1 MRASTVTSLT
11 KKTMSLPKH
20 HLELL
25 SPARDVAIAREA
37 ILHGADAIYIGGPS
51 FGARHNACNEVSDI
65 AQLVEFARR
74 YHARVFT
81 TLNTILH
88 DNELE
93 PARKLIHQL
102 YDAGVDALIVQDLGV
117 MELDIPPI
125 ELHASTQTDIRTLG
139 RAKFL
144 DQAGFSQLVLARE
157 LNLQEIR
164 AIADETDAAIEF
176 FIHGALCVA
185 FSGQCNISHAQNGRS
200 ANRGDCSQACR
211 LPYTLKDD
219 QGRVVAFEKHL
230 LSMKDNNQSANLRA
244 LVEAGVRSFKIEG
257 RYKDMGY
264 VKNITAYY
272 RQRLD
277 EILEDRPDLA
287 RASSGRTAHF
297 FVPDPEKTF
306 HRGST
311 DYFVSDRKI
320 DIGAF
325 DTPTFTG
332 LPVGV
337 VEKAGKRDLQVVTH
351 EPLSNGD
358 GLNVL
363 VKREVVGFRAN
374 IAEPK
379 GEFEEDGEKRYR
391 YRVEPNEM
399 PAGLHQLRPNHPLN
413 RNLDHNW
420 QQALLKTSA
429 ERRIGLSW
437 VARLREAQ
445 LDVTATS
452 EEGISASVALPGPFG
467 VANKP
472 EQALD
477 TLRDLLGQL
486 GTTEYHATRIELDAP
501 QAFFIPN
508 SQLKALRREV
518 IEALTAARV
527 AAHPRGGRKA
537 ETTPPPVYPDAHLSF
552 LANVYN
558 QKARDFYHRHGVKL
572 IDAAFE
578 AHEETGEVPVMITKH
593 CLRFSFNLCP
603 KQAKGVT
610 GVKTKVAPMQLIHGD
625 EVLTL
630 KFDCKPCEMHVVGKI
645 KGHILGL
652 PQPGSAVEHFN
663 PENIIFQGTH

>member
-1 MRASTVTSLT
+1 
-11 KKTMSLPKH
+11 MSLPKH

-25 SPARDVAIAREA
+25 SPARDVSIAREA
-37 ILHGADAIYIGGPS
+37 ILHGADAVYIGGPS
-51 FGARHNACNEVSDI
+51 FGARHNACNEVSEI
-65 AQLVEFARR
+65 AELVKFARR
-74 YHARVFT
+74 YHARIFT

-88 DNELE
+88 DDELE

-125 ELHASTQTDIRTLG
+125 ELHASTQTDIRTLE

-157 LNLQEIR
+157 LDLGQIR
-164 AIADETDAAIEF
+164 EIADNTDASIEF

-185 FSGQCNISHAQNGRS
+185 FSGQCNISQAQNGRS

-219 QGRVVAFEKHL
+219 QGRVVAFDKHL

-257 RYKDMGY
+257 RYKDVSY
-264 VKNITAYY
+264 VKNITAHY
-272 RQRLD
+272 RQMLD
-277 EILEDRPDLA
+277 AILTERPDLA
-287 RASSGRTAHF
+287 RASSGHTAHF
-297 FVPDPEKTF
+297 FVPDPDKTF

-311 DYFVSDRKI
+311 DYFVTERKI

-325 DTPTFTG
+325 DSPTFTG
-332 LPVGV
+332 LLVGN
-337 VEKAGKRDLQVVTH
+337 VEKVNKRDLIAVTH

-374 IAEPK
+374 IAELK
-379 GEFEEDGEKRYR
+379 GEFEEDGEKRWR

-399 PAGLHQLRPNHPLN
+399 PAALSRLRPNHPLS

-429 ERRIGLSW
+429 ERRIGIRW
-437 VARLREAQ
+437 NAVLREQ
-445 LDVTATS
+445 RLSLEATS
-452 EEGISASVALPGPFG
+452 EEGVQVAVSLDGPFG
-467 VANKP
+467 AANKP

-477 TLRDLLGQL
+477 QLRDLLTQL
-486 GTTEYHATRIELDAP
+486 GTTIYHAQDVKLDAP

-508 SQLKALRREV
+508 SQLKALRREA
-518 IEALTAARV
+518 IEALDAARV
-527 AAHPRGGRKA
+527 AAHPRGARKA
-537 ETTPPPVYPDAHLSF
+537 ETNPPPVYPESHLSF

-572 IDAAFE
+572 IDAAYE
-578 AHEETGEVPVMITKH
+578 AHEEPGEVPVMITKH

-610 GVKTKVAPMQLIHGD
+610 GVRTKVAPMQLIQGD

-630 KFDCKPCEMHVVGKI
+630 KFDCKPCEMHIIGKM
-645 KGHILGL
+645 KSHILDL
-652 PQPGSAVEHFN
+652 PQPGSKKAGIVGHIS
-663 PENIIFQGTH
+663 PEELLKTAKRPPQAPH

>member
-1 MRASTVTSLT
+1 MP
-11 KKTMSLPKH
+11 LPKH
-20 HLELL
+20 QLELL
-25 SPARDVAIAREA
+25 SPARDVNIAREA
-37 ILHGADAIYIGGPS
+37 ILHGADAVYIGGPS
-51 FGARHNACNEVSDI
+51 FGARHNACNEVADI
-65 AQLVEFARR
+65 AKLVEFA
-74 YHARVFT
+74 HQFHVRVFVT
-81 TLNTILH
+81 INTILH
-88 DNELE
+88 DDELE

-102 YDAGVDALIVQDLGV
+102 YDAGVDALIVQDMGV
-117 MELDIPPI
+117 LELDIPPI
-125 ELHASTQTDIRTLG
+125 ELHASTQTDIRTLE

-157 LNLQEIR
+157 LNLKQIR

-185 FSGQCNISHAQNGRS
+185 FSGQCNISHAQTGRS

-230 LSMKDNNQSANLRA
+230 LSMKDNNQSANLSA
-244 LVEAGVRSFKIEG
+244 LVDAGVRSFKIEG
-257 RYKDMGY
+257 RYKDASY

-277 EILEDRPDLA
+277 GILAERPDLA
-287 RASSGRTAHF
+287 RASSGRTDHF
-297 FVPDPEKTF
+297 FVPDPDKTF

-311 DYFVSDRKI
+311 DYFVTERKI

-332 LPVGV
+332 LLVGE
-337 VEKAGKRDLQVVTH
+337 VEQVGKRDLIAVTR

-374 IAEPK
+374 IAELK
-379 GEFEEDGEKRYR
+379 DEFEEDGEKRWR

-399 PAGLHQLRPNHPLN
+399 PAGLFRLRPNHPLS

-429 ERRIGLSW
+429 ERRIGVEW
-437 VARLREAQ
+437 KATLREAC
-445 LDVTATS
+445 LELTATS
-452 EEGISASVALPGPFG
+452 EEGVSASVKLDGPFG
-467 VANKP
+467 AANKP
-472 EQALD
+472 EQALEQ
-477 TLRDLLGQL
+477 LHDLLGQL
-486 GTTEYHATRIELDAP
+486 GTTQYHAEKIELDAP

-508 SQLKALRREV
+508 SQLKALRREA
-518 IEALTAARV
+518 IEALTVARV
-527 AAHPRGGRKA
+527 AAHPHGYRKA
-537 ETTPPPVYPDAHLSF
+537 VSVPPPVYPEAHLSF
-552 LANVYN
+552 LYNVYN
-558 QKARDFYHRHGVKL
+558 QKARDFYHRYGVQL
-572 IDAAFE
+572 IDAAYE
-578 AHEETGEVPVMITKH
+578 AHEEAGEVPVMITKH

-610 GVKTKVAPMQLIHGD
+610 GVRTKVAPMQLVHGD

-630 KFDCKPCEMHVVGKI
+630 KFDCKPCEMHVVGKM
-645 KGHILGL
+645 KGHILDL
-652 PQPGSAVEHFN
+652 PQPGSAASSVVGHITPDDLLKTIRN
-663 PENIIFQGTH
+663 RAPH